1 MMNVKDILLDL
12 GYSNIV
18 EGPKDY
24 RMRPIYRESDNNT
37 VLSVKKDTGRFIDFS
52 KGISGSIED
61 LIKLSLNLKNV
72 EDVKKWVSQRN
83 INIDKKE
90 VERPTINAQKV
101 FDREML
107 LKLKKDHSYW
117 IDRGIPED
125 IVAQFEGGIASSGKM
140 AGRYVF
146 PIFNKFDQI
155 VGFSG
160 RDTLGR
166 TEVPKWK
173 HIGNKSFWCFP
184 AKLTLKPIKD
194 KKEVFIVESIGD
206 ALSLYNAGIDNFI
219 VSFGLEIS
227 TAIINFLL
235 KVDVN
240 KIRICFNDDS
250 DKNFAG
256 NEASEKA
263 YNKLIKFFDRDQV
276 VINLPSKNDFGEMT
290 TEEIIEWK
298 KKI

>member
-1 MMNVKDILLDL
+1 MNVKEILIDL
-12 GYSNIV
+12 GYSNIS
-18 EGPKDY
+18 EGPKEY
-24 RMRPIYRESDNNT
+24 RMRPIYRDSDNNT
-37 VLSVKKDTGRFIDFS
+37 VLSVKKESGRFIDFS
-52 KGISGSIED
+52 KGITGSIED

-72 EDVKKWVSQRN
+72 EEVKTWISNKN
-83 INIDKKE
+83 ISL
-90 VERPTINAQKV
+90 ERREEAKPKLVTQKV
-101 FDREML
+101 YEKDML

-117 IDRGIPED
+117 INRGIPED
-125 IVAQFEGGIASSGKM
+125 VVSQFEGGVASSGKM

-146 PIFNKFDQI
+146 PIFNKYDQI

-160 RDTLGR
+160 RDILGR
-166 TEVPKWK
+166 SEVPKWK

-184 AKLTLKPIKD
+184 AKLTLKAIKS

-206 ALSLYNAGIDNFI
+206 ALALYNAGIDNFI

-235 KVDVN
+235 KVDVS

-250 DKNFAG
+250 ENNSAG

-263 YNKLIKFFDRDQV
+263 YNKLTKFFDRNQV

-290 TEEIIEWK
+290 TEEITEWK
-298 KKI
+298 RKI

>member
-1 MMNVKDILLDL
+1 MNVKDILMDL
-12 GYSNIV
+12 GYSNII

-24 RMRPIYRESDNNT
+24 RMRPIYRDSDNNT

-52 KGISGSIED
+52 RGITGSIED

-72 EDVKKWVSQRN
+72 EEVGKWISQRN
-83 INIDKKE
+83 ISIEIKE
-90 VERPTINAQKV
+90 ENRPKIKAQKIY
-101 FDREML
+101 DKDML
-107 LKLKKDHSYW
+107 LKLTKDHSYW
-117 IDRGIPED
+117 INRGIPEE
-125 IVAQFEGGIASSGKM
+125 IVSEFDGGVAKTGKM

-146 PIFNKFDQI
+146 PIFNSSNQI

-160 RDTLGR
+160 RDILGR
-166 TEVPKWK
+166 ADHPKWK
-173 HIGNKSFWCFP
+173 HVGTKSSWCFP
-184 AKLTLKPIKD
+184 AKKSLKQIKE
-194 KKEVFIVESIGD
+194 KKEVLIVESIGD
-206 ALSLYNAGIDNFI
+206 ALSLYKCGIDNVL

-235 KVDVN
+235 KLDVN
-240 KIRICFNDDS
+240 KIRICFNNDS

-263 YNKLIKFFDRDQV
+263 YNKLIKFFDTNQV
-276 VINLPSKNDFGEMT
+276 VINLPSKKDFGEMT
-290 TEEIIEWK
+290 LEEINEWK